1 MYLLLLWIA
10 YQCYRRAQRNRVQ
23 KAMSMMMREY
33 MMTVIVEHPEYT
45 ERANKLIAAEAKA
58 RMGIIARIKLF
69 VRKRKE
75 AQKL

>member
-1 MYLLLLWIA
+1 MYLLVVWIA
-10 YQCYRRAQRNRVQ
+10 YQCYRRAQRNRVR

-33 MMTVIVEHPEYT
+33 MMTVIVEHPDFT

-58 RMGIIARIKLF
+58 QMGIVARVKLLI
-69 VRKRKE
+69 RKRKE